1 MLKRGLYLDQ
11 THTLSQLLLGNV
23 YLGLENL
30 DRANLHF
37 NNVRKLLSGFDENII
52 LEESE
57 GLTVGSIL
65 DMVKSISLKNA

>member
-1 MLKRGLYLDQ
+1 MY
-11 THTLSQLLLGNV
+11 
-23 YLGLENL
+23 
-30 DRANLHF
+30 LHF